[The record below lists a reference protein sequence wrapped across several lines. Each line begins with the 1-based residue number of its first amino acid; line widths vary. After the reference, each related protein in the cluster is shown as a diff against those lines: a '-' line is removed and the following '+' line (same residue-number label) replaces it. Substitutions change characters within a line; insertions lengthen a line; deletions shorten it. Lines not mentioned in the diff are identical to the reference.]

1 MRLIKDKSDWVI
13 MIVALCILQVM
24 SFWCI
29 DISVS
34 GMMNKGQ
41 VTNGWLNI
49 PPVLSYHIG
58 LYLAIIS
65 LLVFA
70 FISIH
75 HILKEKK

>member
-1 MRLIKDKSDWVI
+1 MKIIKDKSDWVI
-13 MIVALCILQVM
+13 MIVVLCMLQMM

-29 DISVS
+29 DVSVS
-34 GMMNKGQ
+34 GMANSGHMS
-41 VTNGWLNI
+41 NGWLQI
-49 PPVLSYHIG
+49 SPVLSYHIG